1 MTQCSVPNPARAAPK
16 AKEWAFG
23 VNWYPERR
31 IKFAINYGQ
40 TTFDAG
46 AAGGADREDEEALL
60 TRFQVAF

>member
-1 MTQCSVPNPARAAPK
+1 MYRNPARAARK

-40 TTFDAG
+40 TSFD
-46 AAGGADREDEEALL
+46 RVRLEAPTGK
-60 TRFQVAF
+60 TRKHC